1 MRKKINT
8 LISFVG
14 SNDAGK
20 SAGGEDGAILTAL
33 KNQKF
38 DNVILLYND
47 SNTKIDF
54 LSITRYLQTEIKKR
68 KLSSKVDLI
77 KFPVQDVTDHNQIYV
92 ELKKFTDSLPKA
104 GNINYTASISS
115 GTPAMQVCWILLA
128 ESGDFSE
135 KSKLELIK
143 ILDPKFGKTG
153 NVPVKID
160 TALPKIIRLKE
171 EVNNLKKDL
180 IPNAVI
186 TTSRPELK
194 IGDVRIDLSPIELS
208 YYRYFAER
216 VISGVGPEKF
226 SGLTV
231 HEHFLGRIIEIHEEL
246 FPDLDTNRIE
256 LKEMKRKQIGLSI
269 TTFRGNVSK
278 TNKKIREAL
287 NKETL
292 IKTFE
297 IIVEGSRGA
306 KFYGIK
312 APKEKISIKK

>member
-20 SAGGEDGAILTAL
+20 FAGGEDGAILTAL

-38 DNVILLYND
+38 DNVILIYND
-47 SNTKIDF
+47 SNSKIDF
-54 LSITRYLQTEIKKR
+54 LSITKYLQTEIKKR
-68 KLSSKVDLI
+68 KLAYKVDII

-104 GNINYTASISS
+104 GNINYTAAISS
-115 GTPAMQVCWILLA
+115 GTPAMQVCWILLS

-135 KSKLELIK
+135 KSKLELVKVI
-143 ILDPKFGKTG
+143 DPKFGKTG

-180 IPNAVI
+180 IPNATI
-186 TTSRPELK
+186 TSSRPELK
-194 IGDVRIDLSPIELS
+194 IGDARIDLSPIELS

-216 VISGVGPEKF
+216 VISGEGAEKF

-231 HEHFLGRIIEIHEEL
+231 PDHFLARIIVIHEE
-246 FPDLDTNRIE
+246 FYPDLDTNRIE
-256 LKEMKRKQIGLSI
+256 LEEMKRKQIGLSI

-278 TNKKIREAL
+278 TNKKIRKAL
-287 NKETL
+287 NNETL
-292 IKTFE
+292 KKAFE
-297 IIVEGSRGA
+297 ISVEGTRGA

-312 APKEKISIKK
+312 APKEKIRIKK